1 MPTLP
6 EFRLESYFSR
16 WEFVAK
22 YHLTASDAQT
32 VSKAELLAMASPEDR
47 ERWEGMDLSYS
58 ETYGLPALRAAIAD
72 TYENLEAEDV
82 LCFAG
87 AEEALNLAMHVL
99 LDADDHAIVVT
110 PNYQAAETIPL
121 SICEVTGIALDPSDG
136 WSLDVDA
143 LERAIRP
150 NTKVISVNFPNN
162 PTGTIPG
169 RRTWERLVR
178 LAEDHGIRLFSDE
191 VYRGVELDAETTLPQ
206 AADLSA
212 GALSL
217 NVLSKAYGLGG
228 LRIGW
233 IACRDRTLLRRLER
247 AKHYAS
253 ICNSTVSEVLAL
265 IALHCRESLLDR
277 NRRIIAANVPRFD
290 AFFAAFPDLFEWQ
303 PPKGGC
309 VTFPR
314 YLGADGVEAMCADL
328 VAEAGVLLLPASL
341 YVSELTPVPTDRFR
355 VGVGRKDPQEALEV
369 WASWIE
375 RRQQQQARPAA
386 CFRAAISSASTVN
399 TAA

>member
-6 EFRLESYFSR
+6 EFRLESYFSQ
-16 WEFVAK
+16 WEFVAR

-32 VSKAELLAMASPEDR
+32 VTKAELLAMASDEDR
-47 ERWEGMDLSYS
+47 ERWEGMNLGYG
-58 ETYGLPALRAAIAD
+58 ETYGLPPLRAAIAD
-72 TYENLEAEDV
+72 TYDNLEAEDV

-99 LDADDHAIVVT
+99 LEAGDHAIVIT

-136 WSLDVDA
+136 WRLDVDA
-143 LERAIRP
+143 IERAIRP
-150 NTKVISVNFPNN
+150 DTKVVSVNFPNN

-169 RRTWERLVR
+169 QETWARLVR
-178 LAEDHGIRLFSDE
+178 LCDERGIRLFSDE
-191 VYRGVELDAETTLPQ
+191 VYRGVELDQETMLPQ

-212 GALSL
+212 AALSL

-233 IACRDRTLLRRLER
+233 IACRDRALLRRLEG

-253 ICNSTVSEVLAL
+253 ICNSTVSEALAL
-265 IALHCRESLLDR
+265 IALNSRERLLDR
-277 NRRIIAANVPRFD
+277 NRRIIAATVPEFD
-290 AFFAAFPDLFEWQ
+290 AFFATFPGLFEWE

-314 YLGADGVEAMCADL
+314 YLGADGVEAMCAGL
-328 VAEAGVLLLPASL
+328 VAEAGVLLLPASI
-341 YVSELTPVPTDRFR
+341 YVSELTAVPADRFR
-355 VGVGRKDPQEALEV
+355 VGVGRSDPKEALEA
-369 WASWIE
+369 WANWIE
-375 RRQQQQARPAA
+375 RRQPA
-386 CFRAAISSASTVN
+386 
-399 TAA
+399 

>member
-16 WEFVAK
+16 WEFVAR

-32 VSKAELLAMASPEDR
+32 VTKAELLAMASDEDR
-47 ERWEGMDLSYS
+47 ARWEGMDLSYG
-58 ETYGLPALRAAIAD
+58 ETYGLPELRAAIAG
-72 TYENLEAEDV
+72 TYDHLEAEDV

-99 LDADDHAIVVT
+99 LDAGDHAIVVT

-121 SICEVTGIALDPSDG
+121 SLCEVTGIALDPSDG
-136 WSLDVDA
+136 WRLDVDA

-162 PTGTIPG
+162 PTGTIPDHA
-169 RRTWERLVR
+169 TWTRLVR
-178 LAEDHGIRLFSDE
+178 LADERGIRLFSDE
-191 VYRGVELDAETTLPQ
+191 VYRGVELDREATLTQ
-206 AADLSA
+206 ATDLSET
-212 GALSL
+212 ALSL

-228 LRIGW
+228 LRVGW
-233 IACRDRTLLRRLER
+233 IACRDRALLQRLER

-253 ICNSTVSEVLAL
+253 ICNSTLSEVLGL
-265 IALHCRESLLDR
+265 IALNNKEKLLER
-277 NRRIIAANVPRFD
+277 NRGIIAANVPEFD
-290 AFFAAFPDLFEWQ
+290 AFFASYPDLFEWE

-314 YLGADGVEAMCADL
+314 YLGEDGVEAMCAGL

-355 VGVGRKDPQEALEV
+355 VGVGRSDPKAALGA
-369 WASWIE
+369 WADWIE
-375 RRQQQQARPAA
+375 QRQQQH
-386 CFRAAISSASTVN
+386 
-399 TAA
+399 

>member
-6 EFRLESYFSR
+6 EFRLESYFSK
-16 WEFVAK
+16 WEFVAR

-32 VSKAELLAMASPEDR
+32 VTKAELLAMAGDEDR
-47 ERWEGMDLSYS
+47 ARWEGMDLGYG
-58 ETYGLPALRAAIAD
+58 ETYGLPALREAIAG
-72 TYENLEAEDV
+72 TYEHLEAEDV

-99 LDADDHAIVVT
+99 LDAGDHAIVVT

-121 SICEVTGIALDPSDG
+121 SICEVTGIALDPSND
-136 WSLDVDA
+136 WHLDVDA

-150 NTKVISVNFPNN
+150 NTRVVSVNFPNN
-162 PTGTIPG
+162 PTGTVPDQ
-169 RRTWERLVR
+169 RNWARLVR
-178 LAEDHGIRLFSDE
+178 LCDEHGIRLFSDE
-191 VYRGVELDAETTLPQ
+191 VYRGVETDQDTTLPQ

-212 GALSL
+212 TALSL

-233 IACRDRTLLRRLER
+233 IACRDRALLRRLEG

-253 ICNSTVSEVLAL
+253 ICNSTVSEMLAL
-265 IALHCRESLLDR
+265 IALHSRERLLDR
-277 NRRIIAANVPRFD
+277 NRRIIAANVPEFD
-290 AFFAAFPDLFEWQ
+290 AFFAAFPGLFEWRAPQ
-303 PPKGGC
+303 GGC

-328 VAEAGVLLLPASL
+328 VAEAGVLLLPASM

-355 VGVGRKDPQEALEV
+355 VGVGRSDPKEALEV

-375 RRQQQQARPAA
+375 RRQR
-386 CFRAAISSASTVN
+386 V
-399 TAA
+399 